1 VEIKKKYENLWDSTR
16 GQADLGSASASA
28 YVTAT
33 MMEKVRKIFENI
45 MEKLPV
51 KCAEIFS
58 EVFVEI
64 FDVGLEFLRTCSS
77 SRYKKGI

>member
-1 VEIKKKYENLWDSTR
+1 MVDSIR
-16 GQADLGSASASA
+16 KADFASLEA
-28 YVTAT
+28 TAAMT
-33 MMEKVRKIFENI
+33 DKVRKIFENI

-64 FDVGLEFLRTCSS
+64 FDMIVPKICGHFCLVQ
-77 SRYKKGI
+77 